1 MKLNAKQIE
10 RVETVF
16 NDAFENKGKMIA
28 TFLKENYESDY
39 TEVIIELLRDEGFPE
54 DVWIGDVP
62 HQLEVYSTNN
72 DWVDHI
78 ENDAYIEDDASLDVL
93 LNDETELVEF
103 IFETEDF
110 DFEVQINIT
119 AEEYLEEFP
128 DVYDVEKRLDDYL
141 DANDIKAYLIENHGE
156 DIETEAIEIFMED
169 FDGDLPDEA
178 QIEWDVEY
186 NGLRIDSLTLAKQ
199 IADTVLE
206 TDDRVTNY
214 LENRLYDYL
223 YENDLIDYTPIV
235 LTEPEDIVEGL

>member
-28 TFLKENYESDY
+28 TFLEENYESDY

-54 DVWIGDVP
+54 DVWIEDVP